1 MYLIISIKLDFIHR
15 IKFQQPKVR
24 GKKQNINRKEEAS
37 DPRFGDMKR
46 KKNLSQIKRKQT

>member
-24 GKKQNINRKEEAS
+24 KKTKYLKKEEAS
-37 DPRFGDMKR
+37 DPRFEDKKR